1 MRQEVESDRAQMRIS
16 RSTAAAWLFLLP
28 ALSALM
34 LAGGWPLLRTLWFSL
49 TDAQLADGA
58 ARFVGLDNYRSLLAD
73 PDWWQAVRNTLF
85 FATVSVAIETALGLL
100 MAVVLDAHFRGRS
113 LLRAAILI
121 PWAIPTVVS
130 AKMWAWM
137 LNDQFGVVNDL
148 LLRVGIINRPLAW
161 IADPALAMASVI
173 SVDVWK
179 ATPFMALLSLA
190 ALQLVPKH
198 CHEAARLDGIHPV
211 RFFFKVTLPL
221 IAPALGAA
229 ILFRFL
235 DAIRVFD
242 LIYVLTSNSRSTAT
256 IAIYARQ
263 QMVEFQ
269 DVGYGSAAASLLFAI
284 VTGITIIYLVLA
296 RGRGQEKT

>member
-1 MRQEVESDRAQMRIS
+1 MRIS

-190 ALQLVPKH
+190 ALQLVPEH

-235 DAIRVFD
+235 DAVRVFD

>member
-1 MRQEVESDRAQMRIS
+1 MRIS

-58 ARFVGLDNYRSLLAD
+58 ARFVGLDNYRSLLTG

-100 MAVVLDAHFRGRS
+100 MAVVLDTHFRGRS

-190 ALQLVPKH
+190 ALQLVPEH

>member
-1 MRQEVESDRAQMRIS
+1 MRAS

-49 TDAQLADGA
+49 TDAQLADAA
-58 ARFVGLDNYRSLLAD
+58 ARFIGLDNYRSLLAD
-73 PDWWQAVRNTLF
+73 PDWWQAVRNTLL

-113 LLRAAILI
+113 LLRATIII

-130 AKMWAWM
+130 AKIWAWM
-137 LNDQFGVVNDL
+137 LHDQFGVVNDL
-148 LLRVGIINRPLAW
+148 LLRFGIINRPLAW
-161 IADPALAMASVI
+161 IADSGLAMASVI

-179 ATPFMALLSLA
+179 TTPFMALLSLA
-190 ALQLVPKH
+190 ALQLVPRH
-198 CHEAARLDGIHPV
+198 CHEAALLDGVHPV

-229 ILFRFL
+229 MLFRFL
-235 DAIRVFD
+235 DAVRVFD

-256 IAIYARQ
+256 IAVYARQ

-269 DVGYGSAAASLLFAI
+269 DVGYGSAAASLLFVI
-284 VTGITIIYLVLA
+284 VTGATIIYLA
-296 RGRGQEKT
+296 FTRGRSQETR